1 VRKGISQVLTIIV
14 TALVLLTA
22 ALAVVAAVL
31 GGLDSS
37 TGSLD
42 TQTCITAVQSQC
54 RSGVTDQVAAP
65 QSCFNQEGEVPQ
77 NMRDQVKAGSPVEG
91 YESSDQ
97 IFTCAGSDGG
107 SSGGGGG
114 GAGIGAPDVETD

>member
-1 VRKGISQVLTIIV
+1 MRKGISQVLTIIV

-31 GGLDSS
+31 GGLDDS

-42 TQTCITAVQSQC
+42 TQTCITVVQSQC

-65 QSCFNQEGEVPQ
+65 QSCFNQEEEVPDD
-77 NMRDQVKAGSPVEG
+77 MSSQVTAGRPVEE
-91 YESSDQ
+91 YNSNDQ
-97 IFTCAGSDGG
+97 TFTCAS
-107 SSGGGGG
+107 
-114 GAGIGAPDVETD
+114 AN